1 MKTGG
6 AGTVQLLIAH
16 HADVNAEN
24 KIGRTPL
31 KMATLLSNQTEQI
44 SILKANGGA
53 LSAMEVSSAATATA
67 KAIEDRGGTPAG
79 SVFRV
84 VDCADA
90 RRNGTYRASTQRNKD
105 GKFTEDGKFGYQRKQ
120 TFCSTTRPSSTIYW
134 NELYK
139 NWATN
144 GGRWTGTDGW
154 YNTQDTD
161 TPPTSGWLNGD
172 GVHARTSEPAT
183 MEIVYL

>member
-1 MKTGG
+1 MAPLLQATKLGKMLSEACDKGIWEQARILLQCGADPNWKSEAGTTPLHWAAMKTGG

-67 KAIEDRGGTPAG
+67 KAIEVRLEGT
-79 SVFRV
+79 
-84 VDCADA
+84 
-90 RRNGTYRASTQRNKD
+90 
-105 GKFTEDGKFGYQRKQ
+105 
-120 TFCSTTRPSSTIYW
+120 
-134 NELYK
+134 
-139 NWATN
+139 
-144 GGRWTGTDGW
+144 
-154 YNTQDTD
+154 
-161 TPPTSGWLNGD
+161 
-172 GVHARTSEPAT
+172 H
-183 MEIVYL
+183 